1 MQAATFFEKHSHRPA
16 TGLGVEGAADSAE
29 TTVEIA
35 PGYDA
40 LRDESEL
47 HSNMNSSSCCNNTN
61 IIIYNNN
68 NSSIISSSSSSNIL
82 TL

>member
-1 MQAATFFEKHSHRPA
+1 MQAATFSEKHSHRPA
-16 TGLGVEGAADSAE
+16 TGLGVEGAADAAE

-47 HSNMNSSSCCNNTN
+47 N
-61 IIIYNNN
+61 
-68 NSSIISSSSSSNIL
+68 
-82 TL
+82 

>member
-16 TGLGVEGAADSAE
+16 TGLGVEGAADAAE